1 MEFRDDQAIYLQ
13 IADTFCENILLRKWK
28 ALDRIPSVRDVAVE
42 IEVNPNTVVRTYT
55 YLQEKGIIF
64 NRRGVGYFVSED
76 GVEKTVALLKEH
88 FVYTELPQFF
98 KTMHLL
104 NLSFDDM
111 RPYYHEY
118 VSRENNEQEKDPKD
132 NVGLKRNE

>member
-42 IEVNPNTVVRTYT
+42 IEVNPNTVVRTYI

-64 NRRGVGYFVSED
+64 NKRGVGYFVSED
-76 GVEKTVALLKEH
+76 GVEKTIVLLKEK
-88 FVYTELPQFF
+88 FVFTELPRVF

-104 NLSFDDM
+104 NLSLEDM
-111 RPYYHEY
+111 RAYYQEHAAK
-118 VSRENNEQEKDPKD
+118 ENNGKGKGARD
-132 NVGLKRNE
+132 

>member
-28 ALDRIPSVRDVAVE
+28 VLDRIPSVRDLAVE
-42 IEVNPNTVVRTYT
+42 IEVNPNTIVRTYI

-64 NRRGVGYFVSED
+64 NKRGVGYFVSED
-76 GVEKTVALLKEH
+76 GLEKTIALLKEN
-88 FVYTELPQFF
+88 FVNTELPRFF

-104 NLSFDDM
+104 NLSLDDM
-111 RPYYHEY
+111 RAYHQEY
-118 VSRENNEQEKDPKD
+118 LSQENNGQPKD
-132 NVGLKRNE
+132 STD

>member
-42 IEVNPNTVVRTYT
+42 IEVNPNTVVRTYI

-64 NRRGVGYFVSED
+64 NKRGVGYFVSED
-76 GVEKTVALLKEH
+76 GVDKTIALLKEN
-88 FVYTELPQFF
+88 FVFTELPRFF

-104 NLSFDDM
+104 NLSLDDIKA
-111 RPYYHEY
+111 YYQEY
-118 VSRENNEQEKDPKD
+118 HAKENNGQGKNAKD
-132 NVGLKRNE
+132 

>member
-13 IADTFCENILLRKWK
+13 IAETFCENILLRKWK
-28 ALDRIPSVRDVAVE
+28 VMDRIPSVRDVAVE

-64 NRRGVGYFVSED
+64 NKRGVGYFVSED
-76 GVEKTVALLKEH
+76 GLEKTIALLKEN
-88 FVYTELPQFF
+88 FVYTELPRFF

-104 NLSFDDM
+104 NLSLDDM
-111 RPYYHEY
+111 RPYFKEY
-118 VSRENNEQEKDPKD
+118 MSKVNNGQDKDSTD
-132 NVGLKRNE
+132 

>member
-13 IADTFCENILLRKWK
+13 IAETFCENILLGKWK
-28 ALDRIPSVRDVAVE
+28 VLDRIPSVRDIAVE

-64 NRRGVGYFVSED
+64 NKRGVGYFVSED
-76 GVEKTVALLKEH
+76 GVEKTIALLKEN
-88 FVYTELPQFF
+88 FVFTELPRFF

-104 NLSFDDM
+104 NLSLDDM
-111 RPYYHEY
+111 REYYQEY
-118 VSRENNEQEKDPKD
+118 KSRVNTEQQRDSTD
-132 NVGLKRNE
+132 

>member
-28 ALDRIPSVRDVAVE
+28 VLDRIPSVRDVAVE
-42 IEVNPNTVVRTYT
+42 IEVNPNTVVRTYI

-64 NRRGVGYFVSED
+64 NKRGVGYFVSED
-76 GVEKTVALLKEH
+76 GEEKTIALLKEK
-88 FVYTELPQFF
+88 FVFTELPRFF

-104 NLSFDDM
+104 NLSLDDM
-111 RPYYHEY
+111 KTYYQEY
-118 VSRENNEQEKDPKD
+118 AAKENNGQDKDSK
-132 NVGLKRNE
+132 E

>member
-28 ALDRIPSVRDVAVE
+28 VLDRIPSVRDVAVE

-64 NRRGVGYFVSED
+64 NKRGVGYFVAAD
-76 GVEKTVALLKEH
+76 GLERTIARLKEN
-88 FVYTELPQFF
+88 FVYTELPRFF

-104 NLSFDDM
+104 NLSLDDM
-111 RPYYHEY
+111 RAYYDEY
-118 VSRENNEQEKDPKD
+118 MSRENNEQQKDD
-132 NVGLKRNE
+132 TN

>member
-42 IEVNPNTVVRTYT
+42 IEVNPNTVVRTYI

-64 NRRGVGYFVSED
+64 NKRGVGYFVSED
-76 GVEKTVALLKEH
+76 GVEKTIALLKEK
-88 FVYTELPQFF
+88 FIYQELPRFF
-98 KTMHLL
+98 KTMRLL
-104 NLSFDDM
+104 NLSLDDM
-111 RPYYHEY
+111 RAYYQEY
-118 VSRENNEQEKDPKD
+118 AAKENNGPEKDAKD
-132 NVGLKRNE
+132 

>member
-28 ALDRIPSVRDVAVE
+28 ALDRIPSVREVAVE
-42 IEVNPNTVVRTYT
+42 IEVNPNTVMRTFT

-64 NRRGVGYFVSED
+64 NKRGIGYFVSEN
-76 GVEKTVALLKEH
+76 GLEKTIALRKEN
-88 FVYTELPQFF
+88 FISYELPRFF
-98 KTMHLL
+98 KAMQLL

-111 RPYYHEY
+111 KTYYQDYH
-118 VSRENNEQEKDPKD
+118 SKLRNEQQNDLD
-132 NVGLKRNE
+132 S

>member
-42 IEVNPNTVVRTYT
+42 IEVNPNTVVRTYI

-64 NRRGVGYFVSED
+64 NKRGVGYFVSED
-76 GVEKTVALLKEH
+76 GVEKTIALLKEN
-88 FVYTELPQFF
+88 FVFTELPRFF

-104 NLSFDDM
+104 NFSLDDI
-111 RPYYHEY
+111 RAYYQEY
-118 VSRENNEQEKDPKD
+118 AAKENNRQDKDAKD
-132 NVGLKRNE
+132 

>member
-13 IADTFCENILLRKWK
+13 IAETFCENILLGKWK
-28 ALDRIPSVRDVAVE
+28 VLDRIPSVRDIAVE

-64 NRRGVGYFVSED
+64 NKRGVGYFVSED
-76 GVEKTVALLKEH
+76 GVEKTIALLKEN
-88 FVYTELPQFF
+88 FVFTELPRFF

-104 NLSFDDM
+104 NLSLDDM
-111 RPYYHEY
+111 REYYQEY
-118 VSRENNEQEKDPKD
+118 KSRENTEQQKDSTD
-132 NVGLKRNE
+132 